1 MYQQQEICWVCTI
14 CNIYY
19 LLLSIHPQ
27 TLSKVIRQES
37 MIREQ
42 AQAIIKR
49 ELEEETYERLKKIKK
64 SILEP
69 LPAVGPSFPT
79 GNQELRKKYA
89 SMSAAELVLVVFKNA
104 QEVFSAKM
112 AWVSVWRVLNGYAV
126 IRGQI
131 Y

>member
-1 MYQQQEICWVCTI
+1 M
-14 CNIYY
+14 
-19 LLLSIHPQ
+19 
-27 TLSKVIRQES
+27 IRQENTL
-37 MIREQ
+37 REQ
-42 AQAIIKR
+42 AQHAIQR

-69 LPAVGPSFPT
+69 LQGVGPSFPT

-89 SMSAAELVLVVFKNA
+89 AMSAAELVLAVFHNA
-104 QEVFSAKM
+104 REVFSPKM
-112 AWVSVWRVLNGYAV
+112 AWVSVWRAPNDRAG